1 MLQTIQPLID
11 LANTDL
17 DLQTSVFS
25 RSHLARQIETARSV
39 VDQHQKLFE
48 QKNNVHIILRSNC
61 LVKNVTLRT
70 NPAKA
75 TWPLARVYHSIQPRL
90 TDIRTT

>member
-48 QKNNVHIILRSNC
+48 QKNSQNR
-61 LVKNVTLRT
+61 R
-70 NPAKA
+70 
-75 TWPLARVYHSIQPRL
+75 
-90 TDIRTT
+90 